1 MTEHTKL
8 EMLVC
13 CDKVIEEAG
22 NGKKTVIGIF
32 RNFNFPVLPATYA
45 FPWFIFAQIT
55 GLDAGAHAV
64 TMNVV
69 HDQTQGVVLAAGID
83 IPEEHPEN
91 ADLLIPVQNVVFQ
104 KEGKHVVSLNIDGQ
118 QLGYSVLT
126 VSLQLAPMG
135 GT

>member
-1 MTEHTKL
+1 MTEQTKL

-32 RNFNFPVLPATYA
+32 RNFNFPALPAAYA
-45 FPWFIFAQIT
+45 LPWFIFAQIT
-55 GLDAGAHAV
+55 ALEPGAHSV
-64 TMNVV
+64 TINVV
-69 HDQTQGVVLAAGID
+69 HDQTQGVVLAVGLE
-83 IPEEHPEN
+83 IPETHPEN

-104 KEGKHVVSLNIDGQ
+104 KQGKHVVSLNIDGQ
-118 QLGYSVLT
+118 QFGYCVLT
-126 VSLQLAPMG
+126 VTLQATQVG